1 MHIQNFIGGKFVKPT
16 NNDYIEN
23 YNPAENT
30 VIAKIPNSSF
40 EDIELAVEAAADA
53 FQGWSNLPIEKRIE
67 WLRKIANALELRK
80 LEIAELESID
90 TGKPIS
96 LATRVD
102 AERSIRNFNFF
113 ADQAENLAE
122 LRFEMDDA
130 TNFVRRKPIGIV
142 GLITP
147 WNLPLYLLTW
157 KIAPAL
163 VMGNTIIAKP
173 SEMTPLTANLLCE
186 ILQSI
191 DFPSGV
197 INIVVQGLGRD
208 VGQAIVEHPK
218 IRAISFTGGTVTG
231 KSVAATAAP
240 MFKKLSLEL
249 GGKNATIIL
258 DDADISVAAKGAAR
272 AAFTNSGQ
280 VCLCGSRILV
290 ASSIYSQFVDALIE
304 EIDAMKV
311 GNPKSQDTDIG
322 SVISQ
327 SHMEKVLSYINLAEQ
342 EGGTILTGGSS
353 LSLDE
358 PNADGFFVA
367 PTLIGG
373 LAIDSRCATEEIFG
387 PVATIHRFETDQDA
401 ISMANITE
409 YGLAGSVW
417 TTNTTRGKTIAE
429 QIDSGVLWVNTW
441 LHRDLRTPFGG
452 VKNSGVGREG
462 GDWSLNFFSEF
473 SNICVIND

>member
-23 YNPAENT
+23 HNPAENT

-40 EDIELAVEAAADA
+40 EDIELAVEAADDA

-80 LEIAELESID
+80 LKIAELESID

-113 ADQAENLAE
+113 ADHAENLAE

-130 TNFVRRKPIGIV
+130 TNFVLRKPIGIV

-197 INIVVQGLGRD
+197 INIVQGLGRD
-208 VGQAIVEHPK
+208 VGQAIVEHPSNQSDIIHWRHSDWQISCGNCSTDVQK
-218 IRAISFTGGTVTG
+218 IIIGTG
-231 KSVAATAAP
+231 
-240 MFKKLSLEL
+240 
-249 GGKNATIIL
+249 
-258 DDADISVAAKGAAR
+258 R
-272 AAFTNSGQ
+272 
-280 VCLCGSRILV
+280 
-290 ASSIYSQFVDALIE
+290 
-304 EIDAMKV
+304 
-311 GNPKSQDTDIG
+311 
-322 SVISQ
+322 
-327 SHMEKVLSYINLAEQ
+327 
-342 EGGTILTGGSS
+342 
-353 LSLDE
+353 
-358 PNADGFFVA
+358 
-367 PTLIGG
+367 
-373 LAIDSRCATEEIFG
+373 
-387 PVATIHRFETDQDA
+387 
-401 ISMANITE
+401 
-409 YGLAGSVW
+409 
-417 TTNTTRGKTIAE
+417 
-429 QIDSGVLWVNTW
+429 
-441 LHRDLRTPFGG
+441 
-452 VKNSGVGREG
+452 
-462 GDWSLNFFSEF
+462 
-473 SNICVIND
+473 

>member
-1 MHIQNFIGGKFVKPT
+1 M
-16 NNDYIEN
+16 Y
-23 YNPAENT
+23 
-30 VIAKIPNSSF
+30 
-40 EDIELAVEAAADA
+40 
-53 FQGWSNLPIEKRIE
+53 
-67 WLRKIANALELRK
+67 
-80 LEIAELESID
+80 D

-113 ADQAENLAE
+113 ADHAENLAE

-130 TNFVRRKPIGIV
+130 TNFVLRKPIGIV

-197 INIVVQGLGRD
+197 INIVQGLGRD

-249 GGKNATIIL
+249 GGKNATIVL

-290 ASSIYSQFVDALIE
+290 ASSIYSQFVDALIK

-353 LSLDE
+353 LSFDE

>member
-16 NNDYIEN
+16 NNDYIDN

-40 EDIELAVEAAADA
+40 EDIELAVEAANDA
-53 FQGWSNLPIEKRIE
+53 LQGWSNLPIETRIE

-80 LEIAELESID
+80 LEIAELESSD

-113 ADQAENLAE
+113 ADHAENLTE

-130 TNFVRRKPIGIV
+130 TNFVLRKPIGIV

-163 VMGNTIIAKP
+163 VMGNTVIAKP

-197 INIVVQGLGRD
+197 INIVQGLGRD
-208 VGQAIVEHPK
+208 VGQAIVEHPQ

-249 GGKNATIIL
+249 GGKNATIVL

-290 ASSIYSQFVDALIE
+290 ANSIYSQFVDALIK
-304 EIDAMKV
+304 EINAMKV

-342 EGGTILTGGSS
+342 EGGTILTGGSP

-358 PNADGFFVA
+358 PNADGFFIA

-401 ISMANITE
+401 VLMANITE

>member
-23 YNPAENT
+23 HNPAENT

-40 EDIELAVEAAADA
+40 EDIELAVEAANDA

-67 WLRKIANALELRK
+67 WLRKIANALELK
-80 LEIAELESID
+80 KVKIAELESID

-130 TNFVRRKPIGIV
+130 TNFVHRKPIGIV

-197 INIVVQGLGRD
+197 INVVQGLGKD

>member
-40 EDIELAVEAAADA
+40 EDIELAVEAANDA
-53 FQGWSNLPIEKRIE
+53 LQGWSNLPIETRIE

-113 ADQAENLAE
+113 ADHAENLAE

-197 INIVVQGLGRD
+197 INIVQGLGRD

-290 ASSIYSQFVDALIE
+290 ASSIYSQFVDALIK

>member
-16 NNDYIEN
+16 NNDYIDN

-40 EDIELAVEAAADA
+40 EDIELAVEAANDA
-53 FQGWSNLPIEKRIE
+53 LQGWSNLPIETRIE

-80 LEIAELESID
+80 LEIAELESSD

-113 ADQAENLAE
+113 ADHAENLTE

-130 TNFVRRKPIGIV
+130 TNFVLRKPIGIV

-163 VMGNTIIAKP
+163 VMGNTVIAKP
-173 SEMTPLTANLLCE
+173 SEMTPLTANMLCE

-197 INIVVQGLGRD
+197 INIVQGLGRD
-208 VGQAIVEHPK
+208 VGQAIVEHPQ

-249 GGKNATIIL
+249 GGKNATIVL

-290 ASSIYSQFVDALIE
+290 ANSIYSQFVDALIK
-304 EIDAMKV
+304 EINAMKV

-342 EGGTILTGGSS
+342 EGGTILTGGSP

-358 PNADGFFVA
+358 PNADGFFIA

-401 ISMANITE
+401 VLMANITE

>member
-40 EDIELAVEAAADA
+40 EDIELAVEAANDA
-53 FQGWSNLPIEKRIE
+53 LQGWSNLPIETRIE

-80 LEIAELESID
+80 LKIAELESSD

-113 ADQAENLAE
+113 ADHAENLTE

-130 TNFVRRKPIGIV
+130 TNFVLRKPIGIV

-163 VMGNTIIAKP
+163 VMGNTVIAKP

-197 INIVVQGLGRD
+197 INIVQGLGRD
-208 VGQAIVEHPK
+208 VGQAIVEHPQ

-231 KSVAATAAP
+231 KLVAATAAP

-249 GGKNATIIL
+249 GGKNATIVL

-290 ASSIYSQFVDALIE
+290 ANSIYSQFVDALIK
-304 EIDAMKV
+304 EINAMKV

-353 LSLDE
+353 LSFDE

-401 ISMANITE
+401 VLMANITE

>member
-40 EDIELAVEAAADA
+40 EDIELAVEAANDA
-53 FQGWSNLPIEKRIE
+53 LQGWSNLPIETRIE

-80 LEIAELESID
+80 LEIAELESSD

-113 ADQAENLAE
+113 ADHAENLTE

-130 TNFVRRKPIGIV
+130 TNFVLRKPIGIV

-163 VMGNTIIAKP
+163 VMGNTVIAKP

-197 INIVVQGLGRD
+197 INIVQGLGRD
-208 VGQAIVEHPK
+208 VGQAIVEHPQ

-272 AAFTNSGQ
+272 AAFTNS
-280 VCLCGSRILV
+280 
-290 ASSIYSQFVDALIE
+290 
-304 EIDAMKV
+304 
-311 GNPKSQDTDIG
+311 
-322 SVISQ
+322 
-327 SHMEKVLSYINLAEQ
+327 
-342 EGGTILTGGSS
+342 
-353 LSLDE
+353 
-358 PNADGFFVA
+358 
-367 PTLIGG
+367 
-373 LAIDSRCATEEIFG
+373 
-387 PVATIHRFETDQDA
+387 
-401 ISMANITE
+401 
-409 YGLAGSVW
+409 
-417 TTNTTRGKTIAE
+417 
-429 QIDSGVLWVNTW
+429 
-441 LHRDLRTPFGG
+441 
-452 VKNSGVGREG
+452 
-462 GDWSLNFFSEF
+462 
-473 SNICVIND
+473 

>member
-16 NNDYIEN
+16 NNDYIDN

-40 EDIELAVEAAADA
+40 EDIELAVEAANDA
-53 FQGWSNLPIEKRIE
+53 LQGWSNLPIETRIE

-80 LEIAELESID
+80 LEIAELESSD

-113 ADQAENLAE
+113 ADHAENLTE

-130 TNFVRRKPIGIV
+130 TNFVLRKPIGIV

-163 VMGNTIIAKP
+163 VMGNTVIAKP

-197 INIVVQGLGRD
+197 INIVQGLGRD

-249 GGKNATIIL
+249 GGKNATIVL

-290 ASSIYSQFVDALIE
+290 ANSIYSQFVDALIK
-304 EIDAMKV
+304 EINAMKV

-358 PNADGFFVA
+358 PNADGFFIA

-401 ISMANITE
+401 VLMANITE

>member
-16 NNDYIEN
+16 NNDYIDN

-40 EDIELAVEAAADA
+40 EDIELAVEAANDA
-53 FQGWSNLPIEKRIE
+53 LQGWSNLPIETRIE

-80 LEIAELESID
+80 LEIAELESSD

-113 ADQAENLAE
+113 ADHAENLTE

-130 TNFVRRKPIGIV
+130 TNFVLRKPIGIV

-163 VMGNTIIAKP
+163 VMGNTVIAKP

-197 INIVVQGLGRD
+197 INIVQGLGRD
-208 VGQAIVEHPK
+208 VGQAIVEHPQ

-249 GGKNATIIL
+249 GGKNATIVL

-280 VCLCGSRILV
+280 VCL
-290 ASSIYSQFVDALIE
+290 
-304 EIDAMKV
+304 
-311 GNPKSQDTDIG
+311 
-322 SVISQ
+322 
-327 SHMEKVLSYINLAEQ
+327 
-342 EGGTILTGGSS
+342 
-353 LSLDE
+353 LSLIHISE
-358 PNADGFFVA
+358 P
-367 PTLIGG
+367 
-373 LAIDSRCATEEIFG
+373 
-387 PVATIHRFETDQDA
+387 
-401 ISMANITE
+401 
-409 YGLAGSVW
+409 
-417 TTNTTRGKTIAE
+417 TR
-429 QIDSGVLWVNTW
+429 
-441 LHRDLRTPFGG
+441 PY
-452 VKNSGVGREG
+452 
-462 GDWSLNFFSEF
+462 
-473 SNICVIND
+473 

>member
-23 YNPAENT
+23 HNPAENT

-40 EDIELAVEAAADA
+40 EDIELAVEAANDA

-67 WLRKIANALELRK
+67 WLRKIGNALELKK
-80 LEIAELESID
+80 LKIAELESID

-130 TNFVRRKPIGIV
+130 TNFVHRKPIGIV

-197 INIVVQGLGRD
+197 INVVQGLGKD

-249 GGKNATIIL
+249 GGKNATIVL

>member
-23 YNPAENT
+23 HNPAENT

-40 EDIELAVEAAADA
+40 EDIELAVEAANDA
-53 FQGWSNLPIEKRIE
+53 LHGWSTLPIEKRIE

-80 LEIAELESID
+80 SEIAELECID

-113 ADQAENLAE
+113 ADHAENLAE

-130 TNFVRRKPIGIV
+130 TNFVLRKPIGIV

-197 INIVVQGLGRD
+197 INVVQGLGKG

-290 ASSIYSQFVDALIE
+290 ASGIYSQFVDALIK
-304 EIDAMKV
+304 EINAMKV

-322 SVISQ
+322 AVISQ

-353 LSLDE
+353 LSFDE